1 MASRSLNKVT
11 LIGNLTRDPELRYT
25 PQGTAVAQFG
35 LATNRDWTTAQGEK
49 KEEVQYHRII
59 AWSKLAELCS
69 QLLTKGSKVFVEGRI
84 VYRSFEGKDGVQRNI
99 TEIVMDNMIVL
110 SGKTMVGR
118 TSEGADSGTTG
129 TFEEPIE
136 NDLADLPADD
146 NNEKKSAAKK
156 TVKKAAEK
164 KAEDKPQPEEDNQ
177 ADEEVAEDEIPF

>member
-69 QLLTKGSKVFVEGRI
+69 QLLTKGSKVYVEGRI
-84 VYRSFEGKDGVQRNI
+84 VYRSFEGKDGTQRNI

-110 SGKTMVGR
+110 SGK
-118 TSEGADSGTTG
+118 SLGARATEDVSNSPVD
-129 TFEEPIE
+129 EPLE
-136 NDLADLPADD
+136 QDLAELTTEKTEP
-146 NNEKKSAAKK
+146 EKKDTKKTTKAKIKAIKQESTTDEGSAA
-156 TVKKAAEK
+156 TAE
-164 KAEDKPQPEEDNQ
+164 
-177 ADEEVAEDEIPF
+177 EEVNEDEIPF